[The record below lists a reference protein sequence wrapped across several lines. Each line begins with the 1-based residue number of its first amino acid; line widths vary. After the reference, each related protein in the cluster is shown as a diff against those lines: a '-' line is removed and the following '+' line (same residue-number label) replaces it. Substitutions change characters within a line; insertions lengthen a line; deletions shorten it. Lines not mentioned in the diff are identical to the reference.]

1 MEKSL
6 DLHSLSNIRKSNINR
21 FIRVHI
27 NINSVR
33 NKFDQLVDGFKGKIN
48 VLMISETQI
57 DDSFPTMHF
66 MLEDTVSV
74 GYDEFGSGILVY
86 VQEGI
91 PSKFRSSLSEVFLG
105 KGVLKICSKFTGE
118 HPCQSAMAWVFS
130 CKFAAYFQNTFSQE
144 HLRGAAS
151 VNSFQ

>member
-6 DLHSLSNIRKSNINR
+6 DLHSLSNIRKSNINC

-57 DDSFPTMHF
+57 DYSFPTMHF

-105 KGVLKICSKFTGE
+105 KGVLKICSK
-118 HPCQSAMAWVFS
+118 SAMAWVFS